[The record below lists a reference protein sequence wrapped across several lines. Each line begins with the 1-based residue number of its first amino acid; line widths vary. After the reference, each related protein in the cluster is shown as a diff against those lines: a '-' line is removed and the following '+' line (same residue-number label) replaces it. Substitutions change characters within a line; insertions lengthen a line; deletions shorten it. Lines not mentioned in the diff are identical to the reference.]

1 MWHQLPLHHVDSV
14 LVFLEFLVQNGSKS
28 HTLTSY
34 VSVLNHYF
42 KLFDIQTWGI
52 CHRKVHL
59 FIKSVSM
66 NSVYSPTFKAL
77 ITIPILQKIV
87 QVCDTIA
94 YGQVYKASFLLAFF
108 AFLRLSNIAPVS
120 STSFDP
126 SRHFLR
132 GDIIFAPPP
141 PPGAHVILKWA
152 KAMQSSSKYQVIQIP
167 FLKNSPLCPVSAI
180 KALLASFPAHKS
192 SPLFLI
198 PRPSGL
204 SILTSPMIS
213 RSLSKIL
220 LSLGL
225 NPANFGFHSFRR
237 SGVSWAADHNVPL
250 QNLKAHGGWSSSAIY
265 LKHTPKASSTVAYT
279 FQQVLTT

>member
-1 MWHQLPLHHVDSV
+1 M
-14 LVFLEFLVQNGSKS
+14 
-28 HTLTSY
+28 
-34 VSVLNHYF
+34 SVLNHYF

-52 CHRKVHL
+52 SHRKVHL

-87 QVCDTIA
+87 QACDTIA
-94 YGQVYKASFLLAFF
+94 YGQVYKAAFLLAFF

-120 STSFDP
+120 SSSFDP

-132 GDIIFAPPP
+132 GDIIFGL
-141 PPGAHVILKWA
+141 PGAHVILKWA

-167 FLKNSPLCPVSAI
+167 FLNNSPLCPVSAI
-180 KALLASFPAHKS
+180 KALLSSFPAHKS
-192 SPLFLI
+192 SPLFLL

-220 LSLGL
+220 LGLGL
-225 NPANFGFHSFRR
+225 NPANFGFHSFHR

-250 QNLKAHGGWSSSAIY
+250 QNLKAHGGWSSSAINVY

-279 FQQVLTT
+279 FQQALTT